1 MTLDRVLFATGVI
14 ILIDVYVVAR
24 FLVRPLDQM
33 TRRQRRSHE

>member
-33 TRRQRRSHE
+33 KRRRR